1 MLSKI
6 LTTKWSDKLYEK
18 FTEWIVQFEGYI
30 INDIDVELAIGVL
43 EVLVDISTSLE
54 SQIKD
59 SINNKLNKAVVNSM
73 CQDLLRIKDK
83 IIRWINYIETFP
95 INDLQVASRFKW
107 CQIIKEKAETKSW
120 TENHPVKHKLQKL

>member
-1 MLSKI
+1 M
-6 LTTKWSDKLYEK
+6 YEK

-73 CQDLLRIKDK
+73 CQDLLRIR
-83 IIRWINYIETFP
+83 IRLY
-95 INDLQVASRFKW
+95 AG
-107 CQIIKEKAETKSW
+107 
-120 TENHPVKHKLQKL
+120 